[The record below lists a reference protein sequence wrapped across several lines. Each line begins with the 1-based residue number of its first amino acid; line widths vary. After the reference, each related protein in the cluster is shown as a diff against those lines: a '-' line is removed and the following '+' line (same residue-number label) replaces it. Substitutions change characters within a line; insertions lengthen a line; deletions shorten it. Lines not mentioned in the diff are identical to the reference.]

1 MRKTENYR
9 EHHRDIRL
17 IISDIKHSLSSDNI
31 DNDPENIALH
41 TRKLFGKFGTHLAI
55 EDKAFYPKAINHPN
69 TKLSKLARQFQDEMG
84 GLGEAFHTYKQKW
97 PGPIAIS
104 KNPNGFVKETQEIIF
119 LLEKRLEREEGELYE
134 LYDQVM

>member
-9 EHHRDIRL
+9 AHHHDIRVIL
-17 IISDIKHSLSSDNI
+17 SDIKHSLSSDDIN
-31 DNDPENIALH
+31 NDPENIALH

-55 EDKAFYPKAINHPN
+55 EDKAFYPRAINHSN
-69 TKLSKLARQFQDEMG
+69 VELSKTAKKFQEEMG
-84 GLGEAFHTYKQKW
+84 GLGEIFNKYRQKW

-104 KNPNGFVKETQEIIF
+104 KNPNGFVEETHNIIL

-134 LYDQVM
+134 LYDQVA